1 MDHLEELKQRANTFY
16 KDGNIDEAIQLF
28 SAAINRD
35 PDCEDTR
42 TVATLYYNRS
52 AAWRRKG
59 EFEKALDDANMSL
72 ALHPKWT
79 KALYRRGILLLECGR
94 YAEALTELKVVQ
106 RADPTFDDD
115 LQDWLRRAHNWL
127 AKPKHTQNFYKFPS
141 MSLFAKDVLECRVVV
156 DVVWF
161 YFFVRQP
168 SVVIQ
173 LGSLRCFVCT
183 SKGS

>member
-1 MDHLEELKQRANTFY
+1 MEELKRRANVFY
-16 KDGNIDEAIQLF
+16 KDGNLDEAIQLF

-35 PDCEDTR
+35 ADCEDTR

-59 EFEKALDDANMSL
+59 EFEKALGDANMAL

-127 AKPKHTQNFYKFPS
+127 AKPKHAQNFYKCSKICFS
-141 MSLFAKDVLECRVVV
+141 RFFMLL
-156 DVVWF
+156 
-161 YFFVRQP
+161 FFVAFILLAM
-168 SVVIQ
+168 VYG
-173 LGSLRCFVCT
+173 LY
-183 SKGS
+183 